1 MYGEF
6 YYFLYICFMGR
17 KRVKQLVY
25 LEKENYDILPKKL
38 RDDKLEYQS
47 LYSKI
52 KNRERSLKKELIKYK
67 KKKEELKDW
76 KIKQTELFNQL
87 IDLHDNLVPT
97 ISISFSGQN
106 EGWYENN
113 SWSITMRL
121 KSKLFCIYIGTD
133 KVVREVLN
141 DIYETDEYWN
151 DNNIRGRSR
160 EFITKYK
167 KEKKKLQMVLYD
179 VIKPNIIR
187 KLVSLNKNLD
197 GYNEW
202 LGLYENKKLK
212 GMDFLTQ

>member
-67 KKKEELKDW
+67 KKKKELKDW

-106 EGWYENN
+106 DGWYENN

-141 DIYETDEYWN
+141 DVYETDEYWSD
-151 DNNIRGRSR
+151 DNIKGRSR

-202 LGLYENKKLK
+202 LSLYENKKLK

>member
-1 MYGEF
+1 
-6 YYFLYICFMGR
+6 MGR

-67 KKKEELKDW
+67 KKKKELKDW

-106 EGWYENN
+106 DGWYENN

-141 DIYETDEYWN
+141 DVYETDEYWSD
-151 DNNIRGRSR
+151 DNIKGRSR

>member
-1 MYGEF
+1 
-6 YYFLYICFMGR
+6 MGR

-25 LEKENYDILPKKL
+25 LEKENYDILPKEL

-141 DIYETDEYWN
+141 DIYETEEYWN
-151 DNNIRGRSR
+151 DNNIKGHSR
-160 EFITKYK
+160 EFKTKYK
-167 KEKKKLQMVLYD
+167 EEKKKLQKVLYD

-187 KLVSLNKNLD
+187 KLVSLNKNLN

>member
-1 MYGEF
+1 
-6 YYFLYICFMGR
+6 MGR

-67 KKKEELKDW
+67 KKKKELKDW

-141 DIYETDEYWN
+141 DVYETDEYWSD
-151 DNNIRGRSR
+151 DNIKGRSR

-187 KLVSLNKNLD
+187 KLLSLNKNLD